1 MLKYIKWGNLYQNL
15 RIEGQ
20 LKFKKLYNPNYM
32 MGYRPPQYRRGLKH
46 YSISK
51 REGFRDI
58 DHPNIEGD

>member
-20 LKFKKLYNPNYM
+20 LKFKKQHYSNCM

-46 YSISK
+46 MKYGEWIA
-51 REGFRDI
+51 GNDI

>member
-32 MGYRPPQYRRGLKH
+32 MGYRPPQYRRGLKRH
-46 YSISK
+46 KWNSEK
-51 REGFRDI
+51 RNGDI
-58 DHPNIEGD
+58 DHPNIEN